1 MSNTI
6 LQMKDVHSYYGE
18 SQILFGLNLKVGKGS
33 SVCILGR
40 NGVGKSTTMKSVMGL
55 LNPKSHSRV
64 IGSMLYKDK
73 TELVGLPSYKI
84 SNQGIAYVPQGR
96 HIFPTLSVKENL
108 LIAERKGADGSQD
121 WTIERIYELFPRL
134 KERETFKGGRLSG
147 GEQQM
152 LTIARGLMQNPTLL
166 LLDEITEGLA
176 PIVVNELG
184 EIINTLRQNGVTI
197 LLAEQNVNLPWLS
210 APIATSWKKA
220 RSSTMVQLRIRRKKC
235 SRNIWACRGGTA
247 RCCPAILTVAC
258 IGNLPGATFE
268 PPADRFIK
276 RTKER

>member
-1 MSNTI
+1 M
-6 LQMKDVHSYYGE
+6 
-18 SQILFGLNLKVGKGS
+18 
-33 SVCILGR
+33 
-40 NGVGKSTTMKSVMGL
+40 
-55 LNPKSHSRV
+55 
-64 IGSMLYKDK
+64 
-73 TELVGLPSYKI
+73 
-84 SNQGIAYVPQGR
+84 PQGR

-197 LLAEQNVNLPWLS
+197 LLAEQNVNFAL
-210 APIATSWKKA
+210 AV
-220 RSSTMVQLRIRRKKC
+220 STDCYIMEKGEIVDH
-235 SRNIWACRGGTA
+235 
-247 RCCPAILTVAC
+247 
-258 IGNLPGATFE
+258 GAT
-268 PPADRFIK
+268 AD
-276 RTKER
+276 TPKEVFSKYLGL

>member
-18 SQILFGLNLKVGKGS
+18 SQILFGLNLKVEKGS

-147 GEQQM
+147 GEQ
-152 LTIARGLMQNPTLL
+152 
-166 LLDEITEGLA
+166 
-176 PIVVNELG
+176 
-184 EIINTLRQNGVTI
+184 
-197 LLAEQNVNLPWLS
+197 
-210 APIATSWKKA
+210 
-220 RSSTMVQLRIRRKKC
+220 RKC
-235 SRNIWACRGGTA
+235 
-247 RCCPAILTVAC
+247 
-258 IGNLPGATFE
+258 
-268 PPADRFIK
+268 
-276 RTKER
+276 

>member
-18 SQILFGLNLKVGKGS
+18 SQILFGLNLKVEKGS

-55 LNPKSHSRV
+55 LNPKSH
-64 IGSMLYKDK
+64 
-73 TELVGLPSYKI
+73 SYKI

-152 LTIARGLMQNPTLL
+152 LTIARGLMPC
-166 LLDEITEGLA
+166 
-176 PIVVNELG
+176 
-184 EIINTLRQNGVTI
+184 
-197 LLAEQNVNLPWLS
+197 
-210 APIATSWKKA
+210 A
-220 RSSTMVQLRIRRKKC
+220 R
-235 SRNIWACRGGTA
+235 TA
-247 RCCPAILTVAC
+247 
-258 IGNLPGATFE
+258 
-268 PPADRFIK
+268 
-276 RTKER
+276 